1 MVTQLQHGR
10 RNLLL
15 VVFIVLV
22 LGLAAGFL
30 PAVASDGCG
39 GSQVISAGCEAIGVV
54 ASCIGLVA
62 LALGAL
68 IRPPSAARAAPA
80 RVATPL
86 ARQHGPPV
94 EAPTPIG
101 PTPLRL

>member
-1 MVTQLQHGR
+1 MVTQLQRGR
-10 RNLLL
+10 RSLLL
-15 VVFIVLV
+15 VVLIVLA

-39 GSQVISAGCEAIGVV
+39 GSQVISAGCGAIGVV
-54 ASCIGLVA
+54 ASCLGLVA

-68 IRPPSAARAAPA
+68 MRPPSATRAAPA

-94 EAPTPIG
+94 EEPTRIE

>member
-10 RNLLL
+10 RSLLL
-15 VVFIVLV
+15 LLLIVLV

-39 GSQVISAGCEAIGVV
+39 GNKVISAGCGAIGVV
-54 ASCIGLVA
+54 ASCLVLVA

-68 IRPPSAARAAPA
+68 VRPPSAARAALAPIP
-80 RVATPL
+80 TPP

-94 EAPTPIG
+94 EAPTPIE
-101 PTPLRL
+101 PTSLRL